1 MLCLLVM
8 LSLKGF
14 SQTDIQ
20 TDKVDTTKVVLSVRV
35 ARLVYQDLLR
45 YDGLKEE
52 TGLLKL
58 KLQKTEERELQKD
71 DVISLLTKKDE
82 NNQFIIVKKDEQIKL
97 YQELSDK
104 LNKELKA
111 QRTKTFL
118 WKLGTFVGAVFGSSA
133 ALQRGAT
140 FLRAFVENLSIRTWF
155 FCGGCLCWCL
165 CWCLCYCLFWCL
177 CYR

>member
-52 TGLLKL
+52 TSLLKL
-58 KLQKTEERELQKD
+58 KLQKTEEREFQKD
-71 DVISLLTKKDE
+71 NVISILTTKDE
-82 NNQFIIVKKDEQIKL
+82 NNQFIISKKD
-97 YQELSDK
+97 
-104 LNKELKA
+104 
-111 QRTKTFL
+111 R
-118 WKLGTFVGAVFGSSA
+118 V
-133 ALQRGAT
+133 
-140 FLRAFVENLSIRTWF
+140 
-155 FCGGCLCWCL
+155 
-165 CWCLCYCLFWCL
+165 
-177 CYR
+177 

>member
-118 WKLGTFVGAVFGSSA
+118 WKLGTFVGAVTTS
-133 ALQRGAT
+133 
-140 FLRAFVENLSIRTWF
+140 FLIINP
-155 FCGGCLCWCL
+155 
-165 CWCLCYCLFWCL
+165 
-177 CYR
+177 